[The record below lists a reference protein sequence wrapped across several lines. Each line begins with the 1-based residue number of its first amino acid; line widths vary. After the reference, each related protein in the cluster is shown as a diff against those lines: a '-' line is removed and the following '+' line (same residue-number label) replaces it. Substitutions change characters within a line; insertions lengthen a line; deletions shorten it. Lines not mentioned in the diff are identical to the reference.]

1 MKGLI
6 LTYLITG
13 LGSIAALRYPLI
25 GLQVYVGLA
34 VLRPQFIFGFAGDL
48 SDLSL
53 VVGSATLI
61 GWALR
66 GFGSWRLGRARPV
79 IVFFLSYV
87 LWFLVSASQAL
98 EPAVSVPFILELFK
112 LALPFFVGVTL
123 MEGQDD
129 WRRMLW
135 VIVLAQGY
143 VGLEQNINYLVKG
156 YNSAALGFG
165 GMDNNCFAASLVT
178 VLGPALALMISS
190 TRWYSRVLA
199 CAAAAFILHTT
210 FLTFSRGAMIG
221 LIALAV
227 TAFVI
232 MPKRPTY
239 IAALLL
245 TGLIAAR
252 FVGPELLNRYKS
264 AFAAPDERDASS
276 ESRLEL
282 WMSCLEVIEL
292 YPVLGVGPA
301 NWKIIASRYGWPE
314 GKSAHSIWMETG
326 AELGV
331 PGALFLML
339 FFLSA
344 AVRLWPMAKARPTE
358 ENQYQVILASGVILS
373 IVAFS
378 VTGQFVSVPALEVP
392 YYIVMLGVVMLKT
405 SAGEAVAVEPAPAF
419 DAQLQR
425 LPPVRP
431 LP

>member
-1 MKGLI
+1 M
-6 LTYLITG
+6 
-13 LGSIAALRYPLI
+13 
-25 GLQVYVGLA
+25 
-34 VLRPQFIFGFAGDL
+34 
-48 SDLSL
+48 
-53 VVGSATLI
+53 
-61 GWALR
+61 
-66 GFGSWRLGRARPV
+66 

-232 MPKRPTY
+232 MPKRPRY

-282 WMSCLEVIEL
+282 WMSCLEVIESYRFWVSDPPTGRL
-292 YPVLGVGPA
+292 LRAVRVARRQVRSQYLDGDRSRARRPWRAFSDAVLPVGGGPFVA
-301 NWKIIASRYGWPE
+301 NGE
-314 GKSAHSIWMETG
+314 GSADRGEP
-326 AELGV
+326 V
-331 PGALFLML
+331 PGDSRLWRHPLDRRL
-339 FFLSA
+339 QRHGP
-344 AVRLWPMAKARPTE
+344 VRLGSSP
-358 ENQYQVILASGVILS
+358 
-373 IVAFS
+373 
-378 VTGQFVSVPALEVP
+378 
-392 YYIVMLGVVMLKT
+392 
-405 SAGEAVAVEPAPAF
+405 
-419 DAQLQR
+419 
-425 LPPVRP
+425 
-431 LP
+431 